1 MREIMK
7 KKFAT
12 IGLLILILVLCFSLT
27 ACAEQPFDKELLSN
41 GSFNAENTLS
51 GWTRD
56 SSSSVKYTYSQ
67 EGDNKYVSIENKNGI
82 TSNLYQKVSVE
93 KGATYKVLVKIRINS
108 EISSNRGF
116 SIGFMENT
124 DIKTEAKAYTKGWEN
139 YEIYFKPDMDNV
151 TLSLKLAG
159 TGTVSIDEVSVMK
172 VQAEKVPNGA
182 TVYDVKTVVKLPY
195 QKTAGGITLSVFM
208 ILLSVV
214 IVVGGYFALR
224 RVATSDNFLP
234 AVDTDKIEIGK
245 LKMSPLAI
253 VSSLLAVG
261 FILRFIMALTVY
273 GFDPI
278 YNNEATIMA
287 TLGLPGFYYVNESI
301 TPPGYLYY
309 LALFGLMKQ
318 GANITGA
325 MGVSIMLKL
334 PSILADMGIIYLLYS
349 YGRKYVGDKNAAVFS
364 LLYAVFPAVFM
375 LNAGWGGTESLAL
388 LGIISIFICILE
400 KKHIGLL
407 FSTLYS
413 VMFSFEAVY
422 VLPLVIT
429 YLVVRCV
436 KEKDVKF
443 ILKSVLGV
451 VLFFVG
457 FYLLTLPFTIG
468 FVKAG
473 FPMQIFVRY
482 YDVLATDAVACFNTF
497 NLFAIMGLNNQTASQ
512 ATFIVS
518 IIFVAL
524 VWAFSIYSYVAKRNR
539 LNLLLAGA
547 FTYIS
552 VGAFAVNQTRAMA
565 VIGAGLLLAYAM
577 LSRDKRVY
585 FISGGM
591 FTLNAMNI
599 FSLYDMAGYFG
610 SNPNRYELYAKFDWV
625 QVLGSVLMV
634 ILVIALMFVAY
645 DICLQ
650 GRRKEIQPLYQ
661 LDIDETK
668 KKIAKKLNLKK
679 AKSR

>member
-1 MREIMK
+1 MK

-12 IGLLILILVLCFSLT
+12 IGLLVLILVLCFSLT
-27 ACAEQPFDKELLSN
+27 ACSEQPFDKELLSN
-41 GSFNAENTLS
+41 GSFNEENTLA

-67 EGDNKYVSIENKNGI
+67 EDDNKYISIENKNGV
-82 TSNLYQKVSVE
+82 TSNLYQKIAVE
-93 KGATYKVLVKIRINS
+93 KGATYKVAVKVKIS
-108 EISSNRGF
+108 SSISSNRGF
-116 SIGFMENT
+116 SVGFMENT
-124 DIKTEAKAYTKGWEN
+124 DIKTVAKAETNGWEN
-139 YEIYFKPDMDNV
+139 YEIYFKPDMDGV
-151 TLSLKLAG
+151 TISLKLAG

-172 VQAEKVPNGA
+172 VSADKVPAGA

-208 ILLSVV
+208 ILLSV
-214 IVVGGYFALR
+214 ILVVGGYFALR
-224 RVATSDNFLP
+224 RIATSDNFLP

-261 FILRFIMALTVY
+261 FVVRFIMALTVY
-273 GFDPI
+273 GYDPI

-375 LNAGWGGTESLAL
+375 LNAGWGGLESLAL

-413 VMFSFEAVY
+413 VLFSFEAVY
-422 VLPLVIT
+422 VLPLVLT

-482 YDVLATDAVACFNTF
+482 YDVLAADAVACFNTF
-497 NLFAIMGLNNQTASQ
+497 NLFAILGLNNQTASQ

-547 FTYIS
+547 FTYVS
-552 VGAFAVNQTRAMA
+552 VGAFAVNQTKAMA
-565 VIGAGLLLAYAM
+565 VIGAGLLLLYAM
-577 LSRDKRVY
+577 LSRDKRIY
-585 FISGGM
+585 WISGGVVS
-591 FTLNAMNI
+591 LNAMNI

-634 ILVIALMFVAY
+634 ILVIVLMFITY
-645 DICLQ
+645 DICTQ

-661 LDIDETK
+661 AEIDETK